1 MTRLLAYLGRRL
13 LGMLGVLLAVAAIT
27 FVIFYVLPSDP
38 AAAACGKAC
47 SAERLAAIRAHMGLD
62 QPLWRQFGEFV
73 TGVFTGRTVG
83 SGPYALRCS
92 FPCLGYSYEN
102 SQPVWD
108 LLVDRLPVSAS
119 LAVGAAVI
127 WLVLGLGAGVTAALR
142 KDTLTDRALMVGAV
156 AAASLPVYF
165 TSVLLIHGLIRA
177 TGLLP
182 YPQYVPFGS
191 DPLGWARN
199 LLLPWLAL
207 AVLYA
212 AMYARQSRS
221 SMIESMAEPYIRT
234 ARAKG
239 LPRRTVVVKHGLRA
253 GLTPVL
259 TIFGMDLG
267 GLLAGAV
274 ITESLFGLPGVGRLF
289 YGALVGGDQPVI
301 LGVTLLAAV
310 FIVVANLCVDLLYA
324 VVDPR
329 VRY

>member
-1 MTRLLAYLGRRL
+1 MILYLGRRL
-13 LGMLGVLLAVAAIT
+13 LGVLGVLLAIAAVT
-27 FVIFYVLPSDP
+27 FTIFYVLPSDP

-47 SAERLAAIRAHMGLD
+47 SDERLAAIRANMGLD
-62 QPLWRQFGEFV
+62 QPVWSQFADFV
-73 TGVFTGRTVG
+73 TGVFTGRTMG
-83 SGPYALRCS
+83 TGQYALHCD

-102 SQPVWD
+102 SENVWD

-119 LAVGAAVI
+119 LAAGAAVL
-127 WLVLGLGAGVTAALR
+127 WLALGLSAGITAALR

-165 TSVLLIHGLIRA
+165 TSVLLIYGLIRL

-182 YPQYVPFGS
+182 YPQYVPLTS
-191 DPLGWARN
+191 DPLSWASN
-199 LLLPWLAL
+199 QLLPWLAL

-212 AMYARQSRS
+212 AMYARQSRGA
-221 SMIESMAEPYIRT
+221 MIESMAEPYIRT

-289 YGALVGGDQPVI
+289 YGALTSGDQPVI
-301 LGVTLLAAV
+301 LGVTLLAAT
-310 FIVVANLCVDLLYA
+310 FIVVANLVVDLLYA

>member
-1 MTRLLAYLGRRL
+1 MIRYLGRRL
-13 LGMLGVLLAVAAIT
+13 LGVAGVLIAIAAVT
-27 FVIFYVLPSDP
+27 FTIFYVLPSDP
-38 AAAACGKAC
+38 AAAACGKSC
-47 SAERLAAIRAHMGLD
+47 SADRLAAIRAHMGLD
-62 QPLWRQFGEFV
+62 QPVWRQFADFV
-73 TGVFTGRTVG
+73 TGIFTGRTIG
-83 SGPYALRCS
+83 SGQYALHCDV
-92 FPCLGYSYEN
+92 PCLGYSYEN
-102 SQPVWD
+102 SQAVWE
-108 LLVDRLPVSAS
+108 LLMDRLPVSAS
-119 LAVGAAVI
+119 LAFGAAVL
-127 WLVLGLGAGVTAALR
+127 WLGLGLSAGVTAALR

-165 TSVLLIHGLIRA
+165 TSVLLIYGLIRA

-182 YPQYVPFGS
+182 YPQYVPLGS
-191 DPLGWARN
+191 DPVQWASN

-221 SMIESMAEPYIRT
+221 SMIETMAEPYIRT

-239 LPRRTVVVKHGLRA
+239 LPRRMVVVKHGLRA
-253 GLTPVL
+253 GMTPVL

-274 ITESLFGLPGVGRLF
+274 ITESIFGLPGVGRLF
-289 YGALVGGDQPVI
+289 YGALSSGDQPVI
-301 LGVTLLAAV
+301 LGVTLLAAT
-310 FIVVANLCVDLLYA
+310 FIVMANLAVDLLYA

>member
-1 MTRLLAYLGRRL
+1 MILYLGRRL
-13 LGMLGVLLAVAAIT
+13 LGVLGVLLAIAAVT
-27 FVIFYVLPSDP
+27 FTIFYVLPSDP

-47 SAERLAAIRAHMGLD
+47 SDERLEAIRAHMGLD
-62 QPLWRQFGEFV
+62 APLWRQFADFV
-73 TGVFTGRTVG
+73 TGIFTGRTMG
-83 SGPYALRCS
+83 TGQYALHCD

-102 SQPVWD
+102 SEGVWD

-119 LAVGAAVI
+119 LAAGAAVL
-127 WLVLGLGAGVTAALR
+127 WLVLGLTAGVTAALR

-165 TSVLLIHGLIRA
+165 TSVLLIYGLIRL

-182 YPQYVPFGS
+182 YPQYVPLAS
-191 DPLGWARN
+191 DPLSWASN

-212 AMYARQSRS
+212 AMYARQSRGA
-221 SMIESMAEPYIRT
+221 MIESMAEPYIRT

-253 GLTPVL
+253 GTTPIL

-289 YGALVGGDQPVI
+289 YGALTTGDQPVI
-301 LGVTLLAAV
+301 LGVTLLAAG
-310 FIVVANLCVDLLYA
+310 FIVVANLAVDLLYA

>member
-1 MTRLLAYLGRRL
+1 MILYLGRRL
-13 LGMLGVLLAVAAIT
+13 LQVLGVLLAIAAVT
-27 FVIFYVLPSDP
+27 FTIFYVLPSDP

-47 SAERLAAIRAHMGLD
+47 SDERLEAIRAHMGLD
-62 QPLWRQFGEFV
+62 RPVWSQFADFV
-73 TGVFTGRTVG
+73 TGVFTGRTMG
-83 SGPYALRCS
+83 TGQYALRCD

-102 SQPVWD
+102 SENVWD

-119 LAVGAAVI
+119 LAAGAAVL
-127 WLVLGLGAGVTAALR
+127 WLALGLSAGVTAALR

-165 TSVLLIHGLIRA
+165 TSVLLIHGLIRL

-182 YPQYVPFGS
+182 YPQYVPLTS
-191 DPLGWARN
+191 DPLSWASN
-199 LLLPWLAL
+199 LLLPWVAL

-212 AMYARQSRS
+212 AMYARQSRG

-253 GLTPVL
+253 GMTPVL
-259 TIFGMDLG
+259 TLFGMDLG

-289 YGALVGGDQPVI
+289 YGALSTGDQPVI
-301 LGVTLLAAV
+301 LGVTLLAAA
-310 FIVVANLCVDLLYA
+310 FIVVANLAVDLLYA

>member
-1 MTRLLAYLGRRL
+1 MILYLGRRL
-13 LGMLGVLLAVAAIT
+13 LGVLGVLLAIAAVT
-27 FVIFYVLPSDP
+27 FTIFYVLPSDP

-47 SAERLAAIRAHMGLD
+47 SNERLDAIRANMGLD
-62 QPLWRQFGEFV
+62 DPLWRQFTDFV
-73 TGVFTGRTVG
+73 TGIFTGRTMG
-83 SGPYALRCS
+83 TGQYAMTCD

-102 SQPVWD
+102 SQSVWD

-119 LAVGAAVI
+119 LALGAAAI
-127 WLVLGLGAGVTAALR
+127 WLVLGLTAGVTAALH

-165 TSVLLIHGLIRA
+165 TSVLLIFGLIRVS
-177 TGLLP
+177 GLLP
-182 YPQYVPFGS
+182 YPQYVAFGD
-191 DPLGWARN
+191 DPLSWATN

-253 GLTPVL
+253 GMTPIL

-274 ITESLFGLPGVGRLF
+274 ITESIFGLPGIGRLF
-289 YGALVGGDQPVI
+289 YGALSSGDQPVI
-301 LGVTLLAAV
+301 LGVTLLAAT
-310 FIVVANLCVDLLYA
+310 FIVVANLAVDLLYA

>member
-1 MTRLLAYLGRRL
+1 MILYLGRRL
-13 LGMLGVLLAVAAIT
+13 LGVLGVLIAVAAVT
-27 FVIFYVLPSDP
+27 FAVFHVLPSDP
-38 AAAACGKAC
+38 AAAACGKSC
-47 SAERLAAIRAHMGLD
+47 STERLEAIRANMGLD
-62 QPLWRQFGEFV
+62 APLWRQFADFV
-73 TGVFTGRTVG
+73 TGIFTGRTLG
-83 SGPYALRCS
+83 TGQYALRCD

-102 SQPVWD
+102 SQGVWD

-119 LAVGAAVI
+119 LAVGAAAL
-127 WLVLGLGAGVTAALR
+127 WLLLGLSAGVTAALR
-142 KDTLTDRALMVGAV
+142 KDTLTDRVLMVGAV

-165 TSVLLIHGLIRA
+165 TSVMLIYGLIRV

-182 YPQYVPFGS
+182 YPQYVPFGT
-191 DPLGWARN
+191 DPLSWASN

-207 AVLYA
+207 ALLYA
-212 AMYARQSRS
+212 AMYARQSRN

-239 LPRRTVVVKHGLRA
+239 LPRRTVVVKHGLRS
-253 GLTPVL
+253 GMTPIL

-274 ITESLFGLPGVGRLF
+274 ITESIFGLPGIGRLF
-289 YGALVGGDQPVI
+289 YGALSTGDQPVI
-301 LGVTLLAAV
+301 LGVTLLAAT
-310 FIVVANLCVDLLYA
+310 FIVVANLAVDLLYA

>member
-1 MTRLLAYLGRRL
+1 MIPYLGRRL
-13 LGMLGVLLAVAAIT
+13 LGVLGVLVAIAAVT
-27 FVIFYVLPSDP
+27 FTIFYVLPSDP
-38 AAAACGKAC
+38 AAAACGKSC
-47 SAERLAAIRAHMGLD
+47 SAERLEAIRAHMGLD
-62 QPLWRQFGEFV
+62 APLWRQFTDFV
-73 TGVFTGRTVG
+73 TGIFTGRTMG
-83 SGPYALRCS
+83 SGQYALHCD

-102 SQPVWD
+102 SQSVWD

-119 LAVGAAVI
+119 LALGAAAI
-127 WLVLGLGAGVTAALR
+127 WLLLGLSAGVTAALH

-165 TSVLLIHGLIRA
+165 TSVLLIYGLIRVS
-177 TGLLP
+177 GLLP
-182 YPQYVPFGS
+182 YPQYVPFAS
-191 DPLGWARN
+191 DPVSWATN

-207 AVLYA
+207 AILYA

-253 GLTPVL
+253 GMTPIL

-274 ITESLFGLPGVGRLF
+274 ITESIFGLPGIGRLF
-289 YGALVGGDQPVI
+289 YGALSTGDQPVI
-301 LGVTLLAAV
+301 LGVTLLAAT
-310 FIVVANLCVDLLYA
+310 FIVVANLAVDLLYA

>member
-1 MTRLLAYLGRRL
+1 MILHLGRRL
-13 LGMLGVLLAVAAIT
+13 LGVVGVLIAIAAVT
-27 FVIFYVLPSDP
+27 FTIFYVLPSDP

-47 SAERLAAIRAHMGLD
+47 STERLEAIRAHMGLD
-62 QPLWRQFGEFV
+62 DPLWRQFADFV
-73 TGVFTGRTVG
+73 TGIFTGRTMG
-83 SGPYALRCS
+83 SGQYALHCE

-102 SQPVWD
+102 SEGVWE

-119 LAVGAAVI
+119 LALGAAVI
-127 WLVLGLGAGVTAALR
+127 WLVLGLSAGVAAALR
-142 KDTLTDRALMVGAV
+142 KDTLTDRVLMVGAV

-165 TSVLLIHGLIRA
+165 TSVMLIYGLIRVS
-177 TGLLP
+177 GLLP

-191 DPLGWARN
+191 DPLDWASN

-207 AVLYA
+207 ALLYA

-221 SMIESMAEPYIRT
+221 SMIETMAEPYIRT

-253 GLTPVL
+253 GMTPIL

-274 ITESLFGLPGVGRLF
+274 ITESIFGLPGIGRLF
-289 YGALVGGDQPVI
+289 YGALSTGDQPVI
-301 LGVTLLAAV
+301 LGVTLLAAT
-310 FIVVANLCVDLLYA
+310 FIVVANLAVDLLYA

>member
-1 MTRLLAYLGRRL
+1 MILYLGRRL
-13 LGMLGVLLAVAAIT
+13 LGVAGVLLAIAAVT
-27 FVIFYVLPSDP
+27 FTIFYVLPSDP

-47 SAERLAAIRAHMGLD
+47 SDERLDAIRAHMGLD
-62 QPLWRQFGEFV
+62 APLWRQFADFV
-73 TGVFTGRTVG
+73 TGIFTGRTMG
-83 SGPYALRCS
+83 TGPYALRCD

-102 SQPVWD
+102 SESVWD

-119 LAVGAAVI
+119 LAVGAAVL
-127 WLVLGLGAGVTAALR
+127 WLVLGLSAGVTAALR
-142 KDTLTDRALMVGAV
+142 KDTLTDRVLMVGAV

-165 TSVLLIHGLIRA
+165 TSVLLIYGLIRL

-182 YPQYVPFGS
+182 YPQYVPFTS
-191 DPLGWARN
+191 DPLSWASN

-212 AMYARQSRS
+212 AMYARQSRG

-253 GLTPVL
+253 GMTPVL
-259 TIFGMDLG
+259 TLFGMDLG

-289 YGALVGGDQPVI
+289 YGALSTGDQPVI
-301 LGVTLLAAV
+301 LGVTLLAAT
-310 FIVVANLCVDLLYA
+310 FIVVANLAVDLLYA

>member
-1 MTRLLAYLGRRL
+1 MILYLGRRL
-13 LGMLGVLLAVAAIT
+13 VGVLGVLVAIAAVT
-27 FVIFYVLPSDP
+27 FTIFYVLPSDP

-47 SAERLAAIRAHMGLD
+47 STERLEAIRAHMGLD
-62 QPLWRQFGEFV
+62 APLWRQFTDFV
-73 TGVFTGRTVG
+73 TGIFTGRTMG
-83 SGPYALRCS
+83 SGQYALHCG

-102 SQPVWD
+102 SQNVWD

-119 LAVGAAVI
+119 LALGAAVL
-127 WLVLGLGAGVTAALR
+127 WLLLGLSAGVTAALH

-165 TSVLLIHGLIRA
+165 TSVLLILGLIRV

-182 YPQYVPFGS
+182 YPQYVAFGD
-191 DPLGWARN
+191 DPLAWATN

-212 AMYARQSRS
+212 AMYARQSRGA
-221 SMIESMAEPYIRT
+221 MIESMAEPYIRT

-253 GLTPVL
+253 GMTPIL

-274 ITESLFGLPGVGRLF
+274 ITESIFGLPGIGRLF
-289 YGALVGGDQPVI
+289 YGALSTGDQPVI
-301 LGVTLLAAV
+301 LGVTLLAAT
-310 FIVVANLCVDLLYA
+310 FIVVANLVVDLLYA

>member
-1 MTRLLAYLGRRL
+1 MILYLGRRL
-13 LGMLGVLLAVAAIT
+13 LGVLGVLLAIAAVT
-27 FVIFYVLPSDP
+27 FTIFYVLPSDP

-47 SAERLAAIRAHMGLD
+47 SDERLEAIRANMGLD
-62 QPLWRQFGEFV
+62 APLWRQFADFV
-73 TGVFTGRTVG
+73 TGIFTGRTMG
-83 SGPYALRCS
+83 TGQYALHCD

-102 SQPVWD
+102 SEGVWD

-119 LAVGAAVI
+119 LAAGAAVL
-127 WLVLGLGAGVTAALR
+127 WLVLGLTAGVTAALR

-165 TSVLLIHGLIRA
+165 TSVLLIYGLIRL

-182 YPQYVPFGS
+182 YPQYVPLTS
-191 DPLGWARN
+191 DPLSWASN

-212 AMYARQSRS
+212 AMYARQSRGA
-221 SMIESMAEPYIRT
+221 MIESMAEPYIRT

-253 GLTPVL
+253 GMTPIL

-289 YGALVGGDQPVI
+289 YGALTTGDQPVI
-301 LGVTLLAAV
+301 LGVTLLAAG
-310 FIVVANLCVDLLYA
+310 FIVVANLAVDLLYA

>member
-1 MTRLLAYLGRRL
+1 MILYLGRRL
-13 LGMLGVLLAVAAIT
+13 LGMLGVLLAIAAVT
-27 FVIFYVLPSDP
+27 FTIFYVLPSDP

-47 SAERLAAIRAHMGLD
+47 SDERLEAIRANMGLD
-62 QPLWRQFGEFV
+62 APVWRQFADFV
-73 TGVFTGRTVG
+73 TGVFTGRTMG
-83 SGPYALRCS
+83 TGQYALHCD

-102 SQPVWD
+102 SEGVWD

-119 LAVGAAVI
+119 LAVGAAVL
-127 WLVLGLGAGVTAALR
+127 WLALGLTAGVTAALR
-142 KDTLTDRALMVGAV
+142 KDSLTDRALMVGAV

-165 TSVLLIHGLIRA
+165 TSVLLIYGLIRL

-182 YPQYVPFGS
+182 YPSYVPLTS
-191 DPLGWARN
+191 DPLSWASN

-207 AVLYA
+207 AILYA
-212 AMYARQSRS
+212 AMYARQSRGA
-221 SMIESMAEPYIRT
+221 MIESMAEPYIRT

-253 GLTPVL
+253 GMTPVL

-274 ITESLFGLPGVGRLF
+274 ITESLFGLPGIGRLF
-289 YGALVGGDQPVI
+289 YGALTTGDQPVI
-301 LGVTLLAAV
+301 LGVTLLAAT
-310 FIVVANLCVDLLYA
+310 FIVVANLAVDLLYA

>member
-1 MTRLLAYLGRRL
+1 MILYLGRRL
-13 LGMLGVLLAVAAIT
+13 LGIAGVLLAIAAVT
-27 FVIFYVLPSDP
+27 FTIFYVLPSDP
-38 AAAACGKAC
+38 AAAACGKSC
-47 SAERLAAIRAHMGLD
+47 SAERLEAIRAHMGLD
-62 QPLWRQFGEFV
+62 QPLWRQFADFV
-73 TGVFTGRTVG
+73 SGIFTGRTMG
-83 SGPYALRCS
+83 SGQYALRCD

-108 LLVDRLPVSAS
+108 LLVDRFPVSVS
-119 LAVGAAVI
+119 LAVGAAAI
-127 WLVLGLGAGVTAALR
+127 WLLLGLSAGVAAALR
-142 KDTLTDRALMVGAV
+142 KDTLTDRVLMVGAV

-165 TSVLLIHGLIRA
+165 TSVMLIYGVIRTA
-177 TGLLP
+177 GLLP
-182 YPQYVPFGS
+182 YPQYTPFGS
-191 DPLGWARN
+191 DPLGWASN

-207 AVLYA
+207 AILYA

-221 SMIESMAEPYIRT
+221 SMIETMAEPYIRT

-253 GLTPVL
+253 GMTPIL

-274 ITESLFGLPGVGRLF
+274 ITESIFGLPGIGRLF
-289 YGALVGGDQPVI
+289 YGALSAGDQPVI
-301 LGVTLLAAV
+301 LGVTLLAAT
-310 FIVVANLCVDLLYA
+310 FIVVANLAVDLLYA

>member
-1 MTRLLAYLGRRL
+1 MILYLGRRL
-13 LGMLGVLLAVAAIT
+13 LGVAGVLLAIAAVT

-38 AAAACGKAC
+38 AAAACGKSC
-47 SAERLAAIRAHMGLD
+47 SDERLEAIRAHMGLD
-62 QPLWRQFGEFV
+62 APLWRQFADFV
-73 TGVFTGRTVG
+73 TGIFTGRTMG
-83 SGPYALRCS
+83 TGRYALRCE

-102 SQPVWD
+102 SEAVWD

-119 LAVGAAVI
+119 LAFGAAAL
-127 WLVLGLGAGVTAALR
+127 WLLLGLSAGVTAALR

-165 TSVLLIHGLIRA
+165 TSVLLIYGFIRL

-182 YPQYVPFGS
+182 YPQYVPLTG
-191 DPLGWARN
+191 DPLSWASN

-212 AMYARQSRS
+212 AMYARQSRG

-253 GLTPVL
+253 GMTPVL
-259 TIFGMDLG
+259 TLFGMDLG

-274 ITESLFGLPGVGRLF
+274 ITESLFGLPGIGRLF
-289 YGALVGGDQPVI
+289 YGALTTGDQPVI
-301 LGVTLLAAV
+301 LGVTLLAAT

>member
-1 MTRLLAYLGRRL
+1 MILYLGRRL
-13 LGMLGVLLAVAAIT
+13 LGVLGVLVAIAAVT
-27 FVIFYVLPSDP
+27 FTIFYVLPSDP
-38 AAAACGKAC
+38 AAAACGKSC
-47 SAERLAAIRAHMGLD
+47 SAERLEAIRAHMGLD
-62 QPLWRQFGEFV
+62 APLWRQFTDFV
-73 TGVFTGRTVG
+73 TGIFTGRTMG
-83 SGPYALRCS
+83 SGQYALHCD

-102 SQPVWD
+102 SQGVWD

-119 LAVGAAVI
+119 LALGAAAI
-127 WLVLGLGAGVTAALR
+127 WLLLGLSAGVTAALH

-165 TSVLLIHGLIRA
+165 TSVLLIYGLIRVS
-177 TGLLP
+177 GLLP

-191 DPLGWARN
+191 DPLSWATN

-207 AVLYA
+207 AILYA

-253 GLTPVL
+253 GMTPIL

-274 ITESLFGLPGVGRLF
+274 ITESIFGLPGIGRLF
-289 YGALVGGDQPVI
+289 YGALSTGDQPVI
-301 LGVTLLAAV
+301 LGVTLLAAT
-310 FIVVANLCVDLLYA
+310 FIVVANLAVDLLYA

>member
-1 MTRLLAYLGRRL
+1 MILYLGRRL
-13 LGMLGVLLAVAAIT
+13 LGVLGVLIAVAAVT
-27 FVIFYVLPSDP
+27 FAVFHVLPSDP
-38 AAAACGKAC
+38 AAAACGKSC
-47 SAERLAAIRAHMGLD
+47 STERLEAIRANMGLD
-62 QPLWRQFGEFV
+62 TPLWRQFADFV
-73 TGVFTGRTVG
+73 TGIFTGRTLG
-83 SGPYALRCS
+83 TGQYALRCD

-102 SQPVWD
+102 SQGVWD

-119 LAVGAAVI
+119 LAVGAAAL
-127 WLVLGLGAGVTAALR
+127 WLLLGLSAGVTAALR
-142 KDTLTDRALMVGAV
+142 KDTLTDRVLMVGAV

-165 TSVLLIHGLIRA
+165 TSVMLIYGLIRV

-182 YPQYVPFGS
+182 YPQYVPFGT
-191 DPLGWARN
+191 DPLSWASN

-207 AVLYA
+207 ALLYA
-212 AMYARQSRS
+212 AMYARQSRN

-239 LPRRTVVVKHGLRA
+239 LPRRTVVVKHGLRS
-253 GLTPVL
+253 GMTPIL

-274 ITESLFGLPGVGRLF
+274 ITESIFGLPGIGRLF
-289 YGALVGGDQPVI
+289 YGALSTGDQPVI
-301 LGVTLLAAV
+301 LGATLLAAT
-310 FIVVANLCVDLLYA
+310 FIVVANLAVDLLYA

>member
-1 MTRLLAYLGRRL
+1 MILYLGRRL
-13 LGMLGVLLAVAAIT
+13 LGVLGVLLAIAAVT
-27 FVIFYVLPSDP
+27 FTIFYVLPSDP

-47 SAERLAAIRAHMGLD
+47 STERLEAIRANMGLD
-62 QPLWRQFGEFV
+62 APLWRQFTDFV
-73 TGVFTGRTVG
+73 TGIFTGRTMG
-83 SGPYALRCS
+83 TGQYALTCD

-102 SQPVWD
+102 SQSVWD

-119 LAVGAAVI
+119 LALGAAAI
-127 WLVLGLGAGVTAALR
+127 WLVLGLTAGVTAALH

-165 TSVLLIHGLIRA
+165 TSVLLIFGLIRVS
-177 TGLLP
+177 GLLP
-182 YPQYVPFGS
+182 YPQYVAFGD
-191 DPLGWARN
+191 DPLSWATN

-207 AVLYA
+207 AILYA

-253 GLTPVL
+253 GMTPIL

-274 ITESLFGLPGVGRLF
+274 ITESIFGLPGIGRLF
-289 YGALVGGDQPVI
+289 YGALSSGDQPVI
-301 LGVTLLAAV
+301 LGVTLLAAT
-310 FIVVANLCVDLLYA
+310 FIVVANLAVDLLYA

>member
-1 MTRLLAYLGRRL
+1 MILFLGRRL
-13 LGMLGVLLAVAAIT
+13 LGVLGVLLAIAAVT
-27 FVIFYVLPSDP
+27 FTIFYVLPSDP
-38 AAAACGKAC
+38 AAAACGKTC
-47 SAERLAAIRAHMGLD
+47 SAERLADVRAYLGLD
-62 QPLWRQFGEFV
+62 QPLWRQFGDFL
-73 TGVFTGRTVG
+73 TGIFTGRTMG
-83 SGPYALRCS
+83 TGQYALECD

-102 SQPVWD
+102 SQSVWD

-119 LAVGAAVI
+119 LALGAAAL
-127 WLVLGLGAGVTAALR
+127 WLVLGLTAGVTAALH
-142 KDTLTDRALMVGAV
+142 KDTLTDRTLMVGAV

-165 TSVLLIHGLIRA
+165 TSVLLIFGLIRVS
-177 TGLLP
+177 GLLP
-182 YPQYVPFGS
+182 YPQYVAFGD
-191 DPLGWARN
+191 DPLSWATN

-207 AVLYA
+207 AILYA

-253 GLTPVL
+253 GMTPIL

-274 ITESLFGLPGVGRLF
+274 ITESIFGLPGIGRLF
-289 YGALVGGDQPVI
+289 YGALSTGDQPVI
-301 LGVTLLAAV
+301 LGVTLLAAT
-310 FIVVANLCVDLLYA
+310 FIVVANLAVDLLYA

>member
-1 MTRLLAYLGRRL
+1 MILYLGRRL
-13 LGMLGVLLAVAAIT
+13 LAVAGVLLAIAAVT
-27 FVIFYVLPSDP
+27 FTIFYVLPSDP
-38 AAAACGKAC
+38 AAAACGKSC
-47 SAERLAAIRAHMGLD
+47 SADRLEAIRAHMGLD
-62 QPLWRQFGEFV
+62 RPLWRQFADFV
-73 TGVFTGRTVG
+73 TGIFTGRTMG
-83 SGPYALRCS
+83 SGQYALHCR

-102 SQPVWD
+102 SEAVWD
-108 LLVDRLPVSAS
+108 LLMDRLPVSAS
-119 LAVGAAVI
+119 LAVGAAAL
-127 WLVLGLGAGVTAALR
+127 WLLLGLTAGVTAALR

-165 TSVLLIHGLIRA
+165 TSMMLIYGLIRA

-182 YPQYVPFGS
+182 YPQYVPLG
-191 DPLGWARN
+191 DNPLEWASN

-212 AMYARQSRS
+212 AMYARQSRT
-221 SMIESMAEPYIRT
+221 SMIETMAEPYIRT

-253 GLTPVL
+253 GMTPVL
-259 TIFGMDLG
+259 TLFGMDLG

-274 ITESLFGLPGVGRLF
+274 ITESLFGLPGIGRLF
-289 YGALVGGDQPVI
+289 YGALSTGDQPVI
-301 LGVTLLAAV
+301 LGVTLLAAA
-310 FIVVANLCVDLLYA
+310 FIVVANLAVDLLYA

>member
-1 MTRLLAYLGRRL
+1 MILYLGRRL
-13 LGMLGVLLAVAAIT
+13 LGVAGVLLAIAAVT
-27 FVIFYVLPSDP
+27 FTIFYVLPSDP

-47 SAERLAAIRAHMGLD
+47 SDERLEAIRAHMGLD
-62 QPLWRQFGEFV
+62 APLWRQFTDFV
-73 TGVFTGRTVG
+73 TGIFTGRTMG
-83 SGPYALRCS
+83 TGQYALRCD

-102 SQPVWD
+102 SEGVWD

-119 LAVGAAVI
+119 LAVGAAVL
-127 WLVLGLGAGVTAALR
+127 WLALGLTAGVTAALR

-165 TSVLLIHGLIRA
+165 TSVLLIYGFIRL

-182 YPQYVPFGS
+182 YPSYVPFTS
-191 DPLGWARN
+191 DPLSWAAN

-212 AMYARQSRS
+212 AMYARQSRG

-253 GLTPVL
+253 GMTPIL

-289 YGALVGGDQPVI
+289 YGALTTGDQPVI
-301 LGVTLLAAV
+301 LGVTLLAAT
-310 FIVVANLCVDLLYA
+310 FIVVANLAVDLLYA

>member
-1 MTRLLAYLGRRL
+1 MILYLGRRL
-13 LGMLGVLLAVAAIT
+13 LGVLGVLIAIAAVT
-27 FVIFYVLPSDP
+27 FAVFYVLPSDP
-38 AAAACGKAC
+38 AAAACGKSC
-47 SAERLAAIRAHMGLD
+47 STDRLEAIRAHMGLD
-62 QPLWRQFGEFV
+62 APLWRQFADFV
-73 TGVFTGRTVG
+73 TGIFTGRTLG
-83 SGPYALRCS
+83 TGRYALHCD

-102 SQPVWD
+102 SQGVWD

-119 LAVGAAVI
+119 LAVGAAAI
-127 WLVLGLGAGVTAALR
+127 WLLLGLSAGVTAALR
-142 KDTLTDRALMVGAV
+142 KDTLTDRVLMVGAV

-165 TSVLLIHGLIRA
+165 TSVMLIYGLIRV

-182 YPQYVPFGS
+182 YPQYVPFGT
-191 DPLGWARN
+191 DPLSWASN

-207 AVLYA
+207 ALLYA
-212 AMYARQSRS
+212 AMYARQSRN

-253 GLTPVL
+253 GMTPIL

-274 ITESLFGLPGVGRLF
+274 ITESIFGLPGIGRLF
-289 YGALVGGDQPVI
+289 YGALSTGDQPVI
-301 LGVTLLAAV
+301 LGVTLLAAT
-310 FIVVANLCVDLLYA
+310 FIVVANLAVDLLYA

>member
-1 MTRLLAYLGRRL
+1 MILYLGRRL
-13 LGMLGVLLAVAAIT
+13 LGVLGVLVAVAAVT
-27 FVIFYVLPSDP
+27 FTIFYVLPSDP
-38 AAAACGKAC
+38 AAAACGKSC
-47 SAERLAAIRAHMGLD
+47 STERLEAIRANMGLD
-62 QPLWRQFGEFV
+62 APLWRQFADFV
-73 TGVFTGRTVG
+73 TGIFTGRTMG
-83 SGPYALRCS
+83 TGPYALRCD

-102 SQPVWD
+102 SQSVWD

-119 LAVGAAVI
+119 LAFGAAAL
-127 WLVLGLGAGVTAALR
+127 WLLLGLTAGVTAALH
-142 KDTLTDRALMVGAV
+142 KDTLTDRVLMVGAV

-165 TSVLLIHGLIRA
+165 TSVLLIYGLIRV

-182 YPQYVPFGS
+182 YPQYVPFGD
-191 DPLGWARN
+191 DPLSWASN

-207 AVLYA
+207 AILYA
-212 AMYARQSRS
+212 AMYARQSRG

-253 GLTPVL
+253 GMTPIL

-274 ITESLFGLPGVGRLF
+274 ITESIFGLPGVGRLF
-289 YGALVGGDQPVI
+289 YGALSTGDQPVI
-301 LGVTLLAAV
+301 LGVTLLAAT
-310 FIVVANLCVDLLYA
+310 FIVVANLAVDLLYA

>member
-1 MTRLLAYLGRRL
+1 MILYTARRL
-13 LGMLGVLLAVAAIT
+13 LGVAGVLLAIAAVT
-27 FVIFYVLPSDP
+27 FTVFYVLPSDP
-38 AAAACGKAC
+38 AAAACGKSC
-47 SAERLAAIRAHMGLD
+47 STDRLEAIRAHMGLD
-62 QPLWRQFGEFV
+62 RPLWRQFADFV
-73 TGVFTGRTVG
+73 TGIFTGRTMG
-83 SGPYALRCS
+83 SGQYALHCS

-102 SQPVWD
+102 SASVWA
-108 LLVDRLPVSAS
+108 LLMDRLPVSAS
-119 LAVGAAVI
+119 LALGAAVL
-127 WLVLGLGAGVTAALR
+127 WLALGLTAGVTAALR

-165 TSVLLIHGLIRA
+165 TSMMLIYGLIRVA
-177 TGLLP
+177 GLLP
-182 YPQYVPFGS
+182 YPQYVPLGD
-191 DPLGWARN
+191 DPLHWASN

-207 AVLYA
+207 ALLYA

-221 SMIESMAEPYIRT
+221 SMIEAMAEPYIRT

-253 GLTPVL
+253 GMTPIL

-274 ITESLFGLPGVGRLF
+274 ITESIFGLPGIGRLF
-289 YGALVGGDQPVI
+289 YGALSTGDQPVI
-301 LGVTLLAAV
+301 LGVTLMAAA
-310 FIVVANLCVDLLYA
+310 FIVVANLAVDLLYA

>member
-1 MTRLLAYLGRRL
+1 MILYLGRRL
-13 LGMLGVLLAVAAIT
+13 LGVLGVLIAIAAVT
-27 FVIFYVLPSDP
+27 FAVFYVLPSDP
-38 AAAACGKAC
+38 AAAACGKSC
-47 SAERLAAIRAHMGLD
+47 STERLEAIRANLGLD
-62 QPLWRQFGEFV
+62 APLWRQFADFV
-73 TGVFTGRTVG
+73 TGIVTGRTLG
-83 SGPYALRCS
+83 TGQYALRCD

-102 SQPVWD
+102 SQGVWD

-119 LAVGAAVI
+119 LAVGAAAI
-127 WLVLGLGAGVTAALR
+127 WLLLGLSAGVTAALR
-142 KDTLTDRALMVGAV
+142 KDTLTDRVLMVGAV

-165 TSVLLIHGLIRA
+165 TSVMLIYGLIRV

-182 YPQYVPFGS
+182 YPQYVPFGT
-191 DPLGWARN
+191 DPLSWASN

-207 AVLYA
+207 ALLYA
-212 AMYARQSRS
+212 AMYARQSRNA
-221 SMIESMAEPYIRT
+221 MIESMAEPYIRT

-253 GLTPVL
+253 GMTPIL

-274 ITESLFGLPGVGRLF
+274 ITESIFGLPGIGRLF
-289 YGALVGGDQPVI
+289 YGALSTGDQPVI
-301 LGVTLLAAV
+301 LGVTLLAAT
-310 FIVVANLCVDLLYA
+310 FIVVANLAVDLLYA